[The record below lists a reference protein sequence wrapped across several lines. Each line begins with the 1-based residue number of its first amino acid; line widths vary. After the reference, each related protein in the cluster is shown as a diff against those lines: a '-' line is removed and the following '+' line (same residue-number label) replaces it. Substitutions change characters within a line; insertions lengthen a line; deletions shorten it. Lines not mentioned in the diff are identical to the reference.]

1 MATGNGRA
9 ALQGD
14 VMTATVG
21 QLLVRMDANTKEL
34 KKNLKEGLKR
44 INALQR
50 RVKKGAR
57 QRRRKGA

>member
-1 MATGNGRA
+1 
-9 ALQGD
+9 
-14 VMTATVG
+14 MTATVG

-50 RVKKGAR
+50 RAKKGAR
-57 QRRRKGA
+57 QRKRKGA